1 MSRTQYEI
9 YKEKVFAL
17 AKTMI
22 VKHEEIAIALNHELS
37 FAGYYDA
44 LDNNPYNWRY
54 YLNLSGEYHQY
65 DHDRLFELTGN
76 SFIQIQV
83 ATDNGYVQVPFTKTL
98 LLQDISLA
106 NEYQIGSNAYK
117 NLVRNYPDFE
127 TLIIGILNPIDI
139 DVAIKAKNA
148 EILYIDNK
156 FKQFDGD
163 RGYFKTAPNRN
174 PNNLIEYQEHNL
186 IDELQRHLY
195 IYNRNWVN
203 AEYIHGNDLYVVT
216 TLATWYATIPNTIM
230 NIRLGNCK
238 TPYAHTFH
246 IKQYLNSFGQLGK
259 YVDFI
264 PIGTALWL
272 YRNAMYLE
280 ANRGKQLTFNGILDN
295 AFTPNQVPMNA
306 YSARHEISQM
316 DSDNL
321 LPIPVLYKE
330 PINFEI
336 PGISDDDRTV
346 KDILQD
352 EISLARENYRD
363 IDDKVNHIESKIK
376 WGGDDRINTKV
387 LETEMMELG
396 EPFPFTLSQIL
407 FSMWGY
413 TAVKGYYTGTIYVT
427 HPITNDKIGLTPLN
441 AYILAA
447 YCLNYGVAG
456 KKLKNIP
463 TSQFFHI
470 PRTTV
475 PRDKPTDT
483 RFALKPSVDDAMGWV
498 NNDKTRRLK
507 VVELFGSYQPNFTA
521 TSPTE
526 LFNNAN
532 DVYHERIRKYYT
544 YCNTEDITERGDLE
558 LVAKRLYWSGFSE
571 PLGTGSYE
579 AWFRKVGIDT
589 EHLTPEDYLALG
601 LNTVAMATGS
611 ADSLVER
618 KKWLQKSLVA
628 ILKHFISYT
637 VHIIEKFAD
646 GVVTYLEGQSLRFS
660 NFKWTYTNIRP
671 IGYVINV
678 DIDYGVINRNKLV
691 INLPDIITNMKVMP
705 GTSLPVNLDL
715 SSFDIRLGRDIKKP
729 ITYALGTTLFNF
741 DIPPVYTITADYP
754 ERFRGSSYMAVSNI
768 KDITMLSY
776 RIDVVVNEG
785 YGANVSVRNVTSEDS
800 VVKTYAADKYST
812 RVTTLSVRK
821 NDFALNDGFNDITN
835 IYALPEDIKHLDYLH
850 VVKSGMDE
858 KIHTRVDIADI
869 TLHSFYHE
877 NTFNEVISTDVAVT
891 DISLLTNDISGGTI
905 TEIIITTPKPLDV
918 SQSTMYHESTYVDSY
933 GITATANDI
942 VRIVSDIGAVN
953 SDNYEVGA
961 VAKEI
966 RLATTEASRDIDDIY
981 ATTAISS
988 DVSVKEY
995 LYTQTTEDGFSTQ
1008 VIADDIRVKEYSH
1021 SLNDSD
1027 AFVMQVTAKDVR
1039 HVETAP
1045 VGYGISSY
1053 AIEIKPMDITAK
1065 EYEYNPTA
1073 ADAYATQVTAKDV
1086 RHYNNVVGGFAT
1098 GSYTVN
1104 VNVLDVTH
1112 HEMADVTVAH
1122 SEYLTQVTVDTVK
1135 QFDTKSDLVSSDHY
1149 TAQVQVD
1156 TITKLDMS
1164 LTAPTKEEYIT
1175 QAKVLPTK
1183 HYDIDPTTVAKSG
1196 YLVGA
1201 DALNVKH
1208 YERNPTTS
1216 TESGYST
1223 EVTGADVKRYES
1235 NTSTAGTSSY
1245 SINAVAMNV
1254 KHWDFYNATT
1264 VSDNYSVTAIANNVN
1279 RDDLLI
1285 NTSKT
1290 DIYETTGIMSDI
1302 VCIDTE
1308 LATSITNEYVTGA
1321 IALDIKHENVI
1332 TNSNVV
1338 DEYISGAIALDI
1350 KHENVITNSNV
1361 VDGYD
1366 STAVPLN
1373 LNLE

>member
-22 VKHEEIAIALNHELS
+22 VKHEEIAIAINHELS

-76 SFIQIQV
+76 SFILIQV

-203 AEYIHGNDLYVVT
+203 AEYIQGNDLYVVT

-280 ANRGKQLTFNGILDN
+280 ANRGKQLTFNGIIDN

-316 DSDNL
+316 NSDNL

-352 EISLARENYRD
+352 EIPLARENYRD

-483 RFALKPSVDDAMGWV
+483 RFALKPSVDDAMQWV

-611 ADSLVER
+611 EDSLVER

-715 SSFDIRLGRDIKKP
+715 SSFDIQLGRDIKKP

-754 ERFRGSSYMAVSNI
+754 ERFRGSAYVAIPAI
-768 KDITMLSY
+768 KDVTMLSY
-776 RIDVVVNEG
+776 RIDVAVNDG
-785 YGANVSVRNVTSEDS
+785 YGVGIALRNINIKDNA
-800 VVKTYAADKYST
+800 VKTYAADKYST
-812 RVTTLSVRK
+812 SVITLAGRK
-821 NDFALNDGFNDITN
+821 HEFKTDSGFNDITN
-835 IYALPEDIKHLDYLH
+835 ISALPEDIKHLEY
-850 VVKSGMDE
+850 VNVAIAGMDD
-858 KIHTRVDIADI
+858 IIQTHVNAVDVK
-869 TLHSFYHE
+869 LSSFYHE
-877 NTFNEVISTDVAVT
+877 SHLNEAVSTDVTAMDVNL
-891 DISLLTNDISGGTI
+891 ITNDIEYGAI
-905 TEIIITTPKPLDV
+905 TEIVVITPSVLDV
-918 SQSTMYHESTYVDSY
+918 ARNTLYNELTFVDSY
-933 GITATANDI
+933 DTTAAANDI
-942 VRIVSDIGAVN
+942 VIISDDIGGFNNDSYETGAVVN
-953 SDNYEVGA
+953 EIRSATAETDRDITDIYTATA
-961 VAKEI
+961 VAKDL
-966 RLATTEASRDIDDIY
+966 RHN
-981 ATTAISS
+981 
-988 DVSVKEY
+988 EY
-995 LYTQTTEDGFSTQ
+995 LQKPNINDGVVTD
-1008 VIADDIRVKEYSH
+1008 VIANDIKH
-1021 SLNDSD
+1021 I
-1027 AFVMQVTAKDVR
+1027 
-1039 HVETAP
+1039 ETVL
-1045 VGYGISSY
+1045 VGYNVNSY
-1053 AIEIKPMDITAK
+1053 AIEIKPMDIVVK
-1065 EYEYNPTA
+1065 QYEHTTTNDDT
-1073 ADAYATQVTAKDV
+1073 YAVEVVAKDV
-1086 RHYNNVVGGFAT
+1086 KRYNNTVSVAQ
-1098 GSYTVN
+1098 SSQYTVN
-1104 VNVLDVTH
+1104 AIALDISHREMNNVGVGQSH
-1112 HEMADVTVAH
+1112 
-1122 SEYLTQVTVDTVK
+1122 YLTQAEINTIKQTDLALVIQPVSYYVTQAQVDDVK
-1135 QFDTKSDLVSSDHY
+1135 QLDTNVVVPN
-1149 TAQVQVD
+1149 T
-1156 TITKLDMS
+1156 
-1164 LTAPTKEEYIT
+1164 EEYIT
-1175 QAKVLPTK
+1175 QADALTIK
-1183 HYDIDPTTVAKSG
+1183 HYDTTATMSDKQG
-1196 YLVGA
+1196 YLTEVA
-1201 DALNVKH
+1201 VMNIKH
-1208 YERNPTTS
+1208 YDTNLTMGALDS
-1216 TESGYST
+1216 YN
-1223 EVTGADVKRYES
+1223 VTV
-1235 NTSTAGTSSY
+1235 
-1245 SINAVAMNV
+1245 
-1254 KHWDFYNATT
+1254 T
-1264 VSDNYSVTAIANNVN
+1264 VNNIIKN
-1279 RDDLLI
+1279 EMLI
-1285 NTSKT
+1285 NTPKT
-1290 DIYETTGIMSDI
+1290 DSYETTSIMLDI

-1308 LATSITNEYVTGA
+1308 LSTSISEEYIIGA
-1321 IALDIKHENVI
+1321 VALDIKHVDVI
-1332 TNSNVV
+1332 V
-1338 DEYISGAIALDI
+1338 DGND
-1350 KHENVITNSNV
+1350 

-1373 LNLE
+1373 LTLE

>member
-22 VKHEEIAIALNHELS
+22 VKHEEIAIAVNHELS

-203 AEYIHGNDLYVVT
+203 AEYIYGNDLYVVT

-352 EISLARENYRD
+352 EIPLARENYRD

-387 LETEMMELG
+387 LETEMMEMG

-754 ERFRGSSYMAVSNI
+754 ERFRGSSYIAVPDI
-768 KDITMLSY
+768 KDVTMLSY
-776 RIDVVVNEG
+776 RIDVAVNDG
-785 YGANVSVRNVTSEDS
+785 YGVGLALRNINIKDNA
-800 VVKTYAADKYST
+800 VKTYTADKYST
-812 RVTTLSVRK
+812 SVITLAGRK
-821 NDFALNDGFNDITN
+821 HEFKTDSGFNDITN
-835 IYALPEDIKHLDYLH
+835 ISALPEDIKHLEY
-850 VVKSGMDE
+850 VNVAIAGMDD
-858 KIHTRVDIADI
+858 IIQTHVNAVDVK
-869 TLHSFYHE
+869 LSSFYHE
-877 NTFNEVISTDVAVT
+877 SHLNEAVSTTVTAMDVDLIA
-891 DISLLTNDISGGTI
+891 NDIEYDAI
-905 TEIIITTPKPLDV
+905 TEMVITTPSVLDV
-918 SQSTMYHESTYVDSY
+918 AQNTLYNELAFVDSY
-933 GITATANDI
+933 DTTAVANDI
-942 VRIVSDIGAVN
+942 VSISDDIAGFNNDSYETGAVVKEIR
-953 SDNYEVGA
+953 SATAETDRDITDIYTATA
-961 VAKEI
+961 VAKDL
-966 RLATTEASRDIDDIY
+966 RHS
-981 ATTAISS
+981 
-988 DVSVKEY
+988 EY
-995 LYTQTTEDGFSTQ
+995 LQKPNIGDGVVTD
-1008 VIADDIRVKEYSH
+1008 VIVNDIRHIENA
-1021 SLNDSD
+1021 L
-1027 AFVMQVTAKDVR
+1027 
-1039 HVETAP
+1039 
-1045 VGYGISSY
+1045 VGYNVNSY
-1053 AIEIKPMDITAK
+1053 AIEIKPMDIVVKQYKHNTTNDDTYTV
-1065 EYEYNPTA
+1065 E
-1073 ADAYATQVTAKDV
+1073 VTAKDV
-1086 RHYNNVVGGFAT
+1086 KRYNNTVSVAQ
-1098 GSYTVN
+1098 SSQYTVN
-1104 VNVLDVTH
+1104 AIALDISHREMNNVAVGQSH
-1112 HEMADVTVAH
+1112 
-1122 SEYLTQVTVDTVK
+1122 YLTQAEINTIKQTDMALVTQPISHYVTQAQVDDVK
-1135 QFDTKSDLVSSDHY
+1135 QLDTNILVPN
-1149 TAQVQVD
+1149 T
-1156 TITKLDMS
+1156 
-1164 LTAPTKEEYIT
+1164 EEYIT
-1175 QAKVLPTK
+1175 QADALTIK
-1183 HYDIDPTTVAKSG
+1183 HYDTTATMSDKQG
-1196 YLVGA
+1196 YLTEVA
-1201 DALNVKH
+1201 VMNIKH
-1208 YERNPTTS
+1208 YDTNLTMGVLDS
-1216 TESGYST
+1216 YN
-1223 EVTGADVKRYES
+1223 VTV
-1235 NTSTAGTSSY
+1235 
-1245 SINAVAMNV
+1245 
-1254 KHWDFYNATT
+1254 T
-1264 VSDNYSVTAIANNVN
+1264 VNNIIKN
-1279 RDDLLI
+1279 EMLI
-1285 NTSKT
+1285 NTPKT
-1290 DIYETTGIMSDI
+1290 DNYETTSIMLDI

-1308 LATSITNEYVTGA
+1308 LSTSVTEEYIIGA
-1321 IALDIKHENVI
+1321 VALDIKHEDVI
-1332 TNSNVV
+1332 V
-1338 DEYISGAIALDI
+1338 DCND
-1350 KHENVITNSNV
+1350 

-1373 LNLE
+1373 LTLE

>member
-22 VKHEEIAIALNHELS
+22 VKHEEIAIAVNHELS

-352 EISLARENYRD
+352 EIPLARENYRD

-507 VVELFGSYQPNFTA
+507 VVELFGSYQPNFIA

-601 LNTVAMATGS
+601 LNTVAMATDS

-715 SSFDIRLGRDIKKP
+715 SSFDIRLGRDVKKP

-754 ERFRGSSYMAVSNI
+754 ERFRGSSYIAVPDI
-768 KDITMLSY
+768 KDVTMLSY
-776 RIDVVVNEG
+776 RIDVAVNDG
-785 YGANVSVRNVTSEDS
+785 YGVGLALRNINIKDNA
-800 VVKTYAADKYST
+800 VKTYTADKYST
-812 RVTTLSVRK
+812 SVITLAGRK
-821 NDFALNDGFNDITN
+821 HEFKTDSGFNDITN
-835 IYALPEDIKHLDYLH
+835 ISALPEDIKHLEY
-850 VVKSGMDE
+850 VNVAIAGMDD
-858 KIHTRVDIADI
+858 IIQTHVNAVDVK
-869 TLHSFYHE
+869 LSSFYHE
-877 NTFNEVISTDVAVT
+877 SHLNEAVSTTVTAMDV
-891 DISLLTNDISGGTI
+891 DLITNDIEYDAI
-905 TEIIITTPKPLDV
+905 TEMVITTPSVLDV
-918 SQSTMYHESTYVDSY
+918 AQNTLYNELAFVDSY
-933 GITATANDI
+933 DTTAVANDI
-942 VRIVSDIGAVN
+942 VSISDDIAGFNNDSYETGAVVKEIR
-953 SDNYEVGA
+953 SATAETDRDITDIYTATA
-961 VAKEI
+961 VAKDL
-966 RLATTEASRDIDDIY
+966 RHS
-981 ATTAISS
+981 
-988 DVSVKEY
+988 EY
-995 LYTQTTEDGFSTQ
+995 LQKSNIGDGVVTD
-1008 VIADDIRVKEYSH
+1008 VIVNDIKHIENA
-1021 SLNDSD
+1021 L
-1027 AFVMQVTAKDVR
+1027 
-1039 HVETAP
+1039 
-1045 VGYGISSY
+1045 VGYNVNSY
-1053 AIEIKPMDITAK
+1053 AIEIKPMDIVVK
-1065 EYEYNPTA
+1065 QYEHNTTNDDTYTVE
-1073 ADAYATQVTAKDV
+1073 VTAKDV
-1086 RHYNNVVGGFAT
+1086 KRYNNTVSVAQ
-1098 GSYTVN
+1098 SSQYTVN
-1104 VNVLDVTH
+1104 AIALDISHREMNNVAVGQSH
-1112 HEMADVTVAH
+1112 
-1122 SEYLTQVTVDTVK
+1122 YLTQAEINTIKQTDLALVIQPVSYYVTQAQVDDVK
-1135 QFDTKSDLVSSDHY
+1135 QLDTNILVPN
-1149 TAQVQVD
+1149 T
-1156 TITKLDMS
+1156 
-1164 LTAPTKEEYIT
+1164 EEYVT
-1175 QAKVLPTK
+1175 QADALTIK
-1183 HYDIDPTTVAKSG
+1183 HYDTTATMSDKQG
-1196 YLVGA
+1196 YLTEVA
-1201 DALNVKH
+1201 VMNIKH
-1208 YERNPTTS
+1208 YDTNLTMGVLDS
-1216 TESGYST
+1216 YN
-1223 EVTGADVKRYES
+1223 VTV
-1235 NTSTAGTSSY
+1235 
-1245 SINAVAMNV
+1245 
-1254 KHWDFYNATT
+1254 T
-1264 VSDNYSVTAIANNVN
+1264 VNNIIKN
-1279 RDDLLI
+1279 EMLI
-1285 NTSKT
+1285 NTPKT
-1290 DIYETTGIMSDI
+1290 DNYETTSIMLDI

-1308 LATSITNEYVTGA
+1308 LSTSVTEEYIIGA
-1321 IALDIKHENVI
+1321 VALDIKHEDVI
-1332 TNSNVV
+1332 V
-1338 DEYISGAIALDI
+1338 DCND
-1350 KHENVITNSNV
+1350 

-1373 LNLE
+1373 LTLE

>member
-22 VKHEEIAIALNHELS
+22 VKHEEIAIAVNHELS

-76 SFIQIQV
+76 SFILIQV

-106 NEYQIGSNAYK
+106 NEYQIGSSAYK

-203 AEYIHGNDLYVVT
+203 AEYIQGNDLYVVT

-280 ANRGKQLTFNGILDN
+280 ANRGKQLTFNGIIDN

-352 EISLARENYRD
+352 EIPLARENYRD

-475 PRDKPTDT
+475 PRDKPTDA
-483 RFALKPSVDDAMGWV
+483 RFALKPTVDDAMGWV

-544 YCNTEDITERGDLE
+544 YCNTEDLTERGDLE

-611 ADSLVER
+611 IDSLVER

-678 DIDYGVINRNKLV
+678 DINYGVINRNKLV
-691 INLPDIITNMKVMP
+691 INLPDIITNMKVMS
-705 GTSLPVNLDL
+705 GTSLPVKLDL
-715 SSFDIRLGRDIKKP
+715 SSFDIQLGRDIKKP

-741 DIPPVYTITADYP
+741 DIPPLYTITADYP
-754 ERFRGSSYMAVSNI
+754 ERFRGSSYMAVPNI
-768 KDITMLSY
+768 KDLTMMSY
-776 RIDVVVNEG
+776 RIDVAVNDG
-785 YGANVSVRNVTSEDS
+785 YGVGIALRNINIKDNA
-800 VVKTYAADKYST
+800 VKTYTADKYGT
-812 RVTTLSVRK
+812 RVTTLAGRK
-821 NDFALNDGFNDITN
+821 HEFKTDFGFNDITDVS
-835 IYALPEDIKHLDYLH
+835 ALPEDIKHLEY
-850 VVKSGMDE
+850 VNVAIAGMDDVIQTQV
-858 KIHTRVDIADI
+858 KAADVK
-869 TLHSFYHE
+869 LSSFYHE
-877 NTFNEVISTDVAVT
+877 SHLNEVVSTEVTALDVKL
-891 DISLLTNDISGGTI
+891 ITNDIEYGAI
-905 TEIIITTPKPLDV
+905 TEIVVTTPSVFDV
-918 SQSTMYHESTYVDSY
+918 ARNTLYNELTFIDSY
-933 GITATANDI
+933 DTSALVNDIVSISDDIGGFNNDSYETGAVVTELRSATAETDRDITDIYTATAVAKDLQHNEYLQKSNIGDSVVTDVIANDI
-942 VRIVSDIGAVN
+942 KHI
-953 SDNYEVGA
+953 
-961 VAKEI
+961 
-966 RLATTEASRDIDDIY
+966 
-981 ATTAISS
+981 
-988 DVSVKEY
+988 
-995 LYTQTTEDGFSTQ
+995 
-1008 VIADDIRVKEYSH
+1008 
-1021 SLNDSD
+1021 
-1027 AFVMQVTAKDVR
+1027 
-1039 HVETAP
+1039 ETVL
-1045 VGYGISSY
+1045 VGYNVNSY
-1053 AIEIKPMDITAK
+1053 AIEIKPMDIVVK
-1065 EYEYNPTA
+1065 QYEHNPTND
-1073 ADAYATQVTAKDV
+1073 DAYTISVTAKDV
-1086 RHYNNVVGGFAT
+1086 KRYNNTVSVVQ
-1098 GSYTVN
+1098 SSQYTVN
-1104 VNVLDVTH
+1104 AIALDISH
-1112 HEMADVTVAH
+1112 REMNNVTVGQSH
-1122 SEYLTQVTVDTVK
+1122 YLTQAEINTIK
-1135 QFDTKSDLVSSDHY
+1135 QT
-1149 TAQVQVD
+1149 
-1156 TITKLDMS
+1156 DMS
-1164 LTAPTKEEYIT
+1164 LVTKPVSYYMTQAQVGGVKQLNTNILVPNTEEYVT
-1175 QAKVLPTK
+1175 QADALTIK
-1183 HYDIDPTTVAKSG
+1183 HYDTNATMSDKQG
-1196 YLVGA
+1196 YLTEVTVM
-1201 DALNVKH
+1201 NVKH
-1208 YERNPTTS
+1208 YDTNLTMGVLDS
-1216 TESGYST
+1216 YN
-1223 EVTGADVKRYES
+1223 VTVTVNDVIKN
-1235 NTSTAGTSSY
+1235 NT
-1245 SINAVAMNV
+1245 
-1254 KHWDFYNATT
+1254 
-1264 VSDNYSVTAIANNVN
+1264 
-1279 RDDLLI
+1279 LI

-1290 DIYETTGIMSDI
+1290 DNYETTSIMLDI

-1308 LATSITNEYVTGA
+1308 LSTSVTEEYIIGA
-1321 IALDIKHENVI
+1321 VALDIKHEDV
-1332 TNSNVV
+1332 SV
-1338 DEYISGAIALDI
+1338 DCND
-1350 KHENVITNSNV
+1350 

-1373 LNLE
+1373 LTLE

>member
-22 VKHEEIAIALNHELS
+22 VKHEEIAIAVNHELS

-203 AEYIHGNDLYVVT
+203 AEYIYGNDLYVVT

-280 ANRGKQLTFNGILDN
+280 ANRGKQLTFNDIIDN

-316 DSDNL
+316 NSDNL

-352 EISLARENYRD
+352 EIPLARENYRD

-475 PRDKPTDT
+475 PRDKPTDA
-483 RFALKPSVDDAMGWV
+483 RFALKPSVDDAMQWV

-601 LNTVAMATGS
+601 LNTVAMATG
-611 ADSLVER
+611 AVDSLVER

-691 INLPDIITNMKVMP
+691 INLPDIITNMKVMS

-754 ERFRGSSYMAVSNI
+754 ERFRGSSYIAVPDV
-768 KDITMLSY
+768 KDVTMLSY
-776 RIDVVVNEG
+776 RTDIRVNDG
-785 YGANVSVRNVTSEDS
+785 YGVGVGLSTITINDAI
-800 VVKTYAADKYST
+800 VKTYAVDKYSNNITPLVT
-812 RVTTLSVRK
+812 RKHEFKTDS
-821 NDFALNDGFNDITN
+821 GFNDITN
-835 IYALPEDIKHLDYLH
+835 IHALPKDIKHLEYTH
-850 VVKSGMDE
+850 VIKAGMGETILTYVNVKDVALNSY
-858 KIHTRVDIADI
+858 
-869 TLHSFYHE
+869 YHE
-877 NTFNEVISTDVAVT
+877 NHFVEAISTVVT
-891 DISLLTNDISGGTI
+891 PLSVKLLGDSGVDYGTI
-905 TEIIITTPKPLDV
+905 SEAVITTPNLIYIRRE
-918 SQSTMYHESTYVDSY
+918 TLYGESTGTESY
-933 GITATANDI
+933 DISATVNDVVI
-942 VRIVSDIGAVN
+942 NNTILDGTYSN
-953 SDNYEVGA
+953 SYEVG
-961 VAKEI
+961 VTVNEI
-966 RLATTEASRDIDDIY
+966 RLLDTETDGNITHQYIAAAVINDVKVNEY
-981 ATTAISS
+981 A
-988 DVSVKEY
+988 
-995 LYTQTTEDGFSTQ
+995 Q
-1008 VIADDIRVKEYSH
+1008 VQNIHDEVVAV
-1021 SLNDSD
+1021 
-1027 AFVMQVTAKDVR
+1027 ATAKDVQ
-1039 HVETAP
+1039 HIETVLVAHDSN
-1045 VGYGISSY
+1045 GY
-1053 AIEIKPMDITAK
+1053 ATEIKPMDVMVK
-1065 EYEYNPTA
+1065 EYVDNSSN
-1073 ADAYATQVTAKDV
+1073 KDV
-1086 RHYNNVVGGFAT
+1086 YAIQATANDVGRYNNIVDG
-1098 GSYTVN
+1098 YTTENYTTDVN
-1104 VNVLDVTH
+1104 VNDVTRYDMVSASV
-1112 HEMADVTVAH
+1112 EQTT
-1122 SEYLTQVTVDTVK
+1122 YLTQATVDELK
-1135 QFDTKSDLVSSDHY
+1135 QFDFELNSPLSEQYMTQVNVDNVTKTDMNLTVSN
-1149 TAQVQVD
+1149 T
-1156 TITKLDMS
+1156 
-1164 LTAPTKEEYIT
+1164 EEYIT
-1175 QAKVLPTK
+1175 QTDVLPIK
-1183 HYDIDPTTVAKSG
+1183 HYDSNSNTAAKSD
-1196 YLVGA
+1196 Y
-1201 DALNVKH
+1201 
-1208 YERNPTTS
+1208 
-1216 TESGYST
+1216 
-1223 EVTGADVKRYES
+1223 
-1235 NTSTAGTSSY
+1235 
-1245 SINAVAMNV
+1245 
-1254 KHWDFYNATT
+1254 
-1264 VSDNYSVTAIANNVN
+1264 VTAVSVRDIKRFDTNTDTTISDSYTVTVIAKDVN
-1279 RDDLLI
+1279 SDDLLI
-1285 NTSKT
+1285 NTPKT
-1290 DIYETTGIMSDI
+1290 DIYETTSTMADI
-1302 VCIDTE
+1302 VCIDIEYT
-1308 LATSITNEYVTGA
+1308 TSTTDEYITGA
-1321 IALDIKHENVI
+1321 TVLNVTRENVI
-1332 TNSNVV
+1332 MNSDVV
-1338 DEYISGAIALDI
+1338 
-1350 KHENVITNSNV
+1350 ENYS
-1361 VDGYD
+1361 

>member
-22 VKHEEIAIALNHELS
+22 VKHEEIAMAVNHELS

-76 SFIQIQV
+76 SFILIQV
-83 ATDNGYVQVPFTKTL
+83 ATDNGYAQVPFTKSL

-203 AEYIHGNDLYVVT
+203 AEYINGNDLYVVT

-352 EISLARENYRD
+352 EIPLARENYRD

-475 PRDKPTDT
+475 PRDKPTDA

-507 VVELFGSYQPNFTA
+507 VVELFGSYQPNFIA

-558 LVAKRLYWSGFSE
+558 LVGKRLYWSGFSE

-754 ERFRGSSYMAVSNI
+754 ERFRGSSYIAVPDI
-768 KDITMLSY
+768 KDVTMLSY
-776 RIDVVVNEG
+776 RIDVAVNDG
-785 YGANVSVRNVTSEDS
+785 YGVGLALRNINIKDNA
-800 VVKTYAADKYST
+800 VKTYTADKYST
-812 RVTTLSVRK
+812 RVTTLAGRK
-821 NDFALNDGFNDITN
+821 HEFKTDSGFNDITN
-835 IYALPEDIKHLDYLH
+835 ISALPEDIKHLEY
-850 VVKSGMDE
+850 VNVAIAGMDD
-858 KIHTRVDIADI
+858 IIQTHVNAVDVK
-869 TLHSFYHE
+869 LSSFYHE
-877 NTFNEVISTDVAVT
+877 SHLNEAVSTDVTVM
-891 DISLLTNDISGGTI
+891 DVNLITNDIEYDAI
-905 TEIIITTPKPLDV
+905 TEIVVTTPNVLDV
-918 SQSTMYHESTYVDSY
+918 ARNTLYNELTFVDSY
-933 GITATANDI
+933 DTTVAANDI
-942 VRIVSDIGAVN
+942 VIISDDITGFNNDSYETGAVVN
-953 SDNYEVGA
+953 EIRSATAETDRDITDIYTATA
-961 VAKEI
+961 VAKDL
-966 RLATTEASRDIDDIY
+966 RHS
-981 ATTAISS
+981 
-988 DVSVKEY
+988 EY
-995 LYTQTTEDGFSTQ
+995 LQKPNIGDGIVTD
-1008 VIADDIRVKEYSH
+1008 VIVNDIKHIENA
-1021 SLNDSD
+1021 L
-1027 AFVMQVTAKDVR
+1027 
-1039 HVETAP
+1039 
-1045 VGYGISSY
+1045 VGYNVNSY
-1053 AIEIKPMDITAK
+1053 AIEIKPMDIVVK
-1065 EYEYNPTA
+1065 QYEHDTTNDDTYT
-1073 ADAYATQVTAKDV
+1073 VEITAKDV
-1086 RHYNNVVGGFAT
+1086 KRYNNTVSVAQ
-1098 GSYTVN
+1098 SSQYTVN
-1104 VNVLDVTH
+1104 AIALDISHREMNNVAVGQSH
-1112 HEMADVTVAH
+1112 
-1122 SEYLTQVTVDTVK
+1122 YLTQAEINTIKQTDLALVIQPVSYYVTRAQVDDVK
-1135 QFDTKSDLVSSDHY
+1135 QLDTNILVPN
-1149 TAQVQVD
+1149 T
-1156 TITKLDMS
+1156 
-1164 LTAPTKEEYIT
+1164 EEYVT
-1175 QAKVLPTK
+1175 QADALTIK
-1183 HYDIDPTTVAKSG
+1183 HYDTTATMSDKQG
-1196 YLVGA
+1196 YLTEVA
-1201 DALNVKH
+1201 VMNIKH
-1208 YERNPTTS
+1208 YDTNLTMGDLDS
-1216 TESGYST
+1216 YN
-1223 EVTGADVKRYES
+1223 VTV
-1235 NTSTAGTSSY
+1235 
-1245 SINAVAMNV
+1245 
-1254 KHWDFYNATT
+1254 T
-1264 VSDNYSVTAIANNVN
+1264 VNNIIKN
-1279 RDDLLI
+1279 EMLI
-1285 NTSKT
+1285 NTPKT
-1290 DIYETTGIMSDI
+1290 DNYETTSIMLDI

-1308 LATSITNEYVTGA
+1308 LSTSVTEEYIIGA
-1321 IALDIKHENVI
+1321 VALDIKHEDVI
-1332 TNSNVV
+1332 V
-1338 DEYISGAIALDI
+1338 DFND
-1350 KHENVITNSNV
+1350 

-1373 LNLE
+1373 LTLE

>member
-22 VKHEEIAIALNHELS
+22 VKHEEIAIAVNHELS

-76 SFIQIQV
+76 SFILIQV

-203 AEYIHGNDLYVVT
+203 AEYIYGNDLYVVT

-259 YVDFI
+259 YVDLI

-280 ANRGKQLTFNGILDN
+280 ANRGKQLTFNDIIDN

-316 DSDNL
+316 NSDNL

-352 EISLARENYRD
+352 EIPLARENYRD

-413 TAVKGYYTGTIYVT
+413 TAVKGYYTGTIYVA

-507 VVELFGSYQPNFTA
+507 VVELFGSYQPNFIA

-715 SSFDIRLGRDIKKP
+715 SSFDIRLGRDVKKP

-754 ERFRGSSYMAVSNI
+754 ERFRGSSYIAVPDI
-768 KDITMLSY
+768 KDVTMLSY
-776 RIDVVVNEG
+776 RIDVAVNDG
-785 YGANVSVRNVTSEDS
+785 YGVGLALRNINIKDNA
-800 VVKTYAADKYST
+800 VKTYTADKYST
-812 RVTTLSVRK
+812 SVITLAGRK
-821 NDFALNDGFNDITN
+821 HEFKTDSGFNDITN
-835 IYALPEDIKHLDYLH
+835 ISALPEDIKHLEY
-850 VVKSGMDE
+850 VNVAIAGMDD
-858 KIHTRVDIADI
+858 IIQTHVNAVDVK
-869 TLHSFYHE
+869 LSSFYHE
-877 NTFNEVISTDVAVT
+877 SHLNEAVSTTVTAMDVNL
-891 DISLLTNDISGGTI
+891 ITNDIEYDAI
-905 TEIIITTPKPLDV
+905 TEMVITTPTVLDV
-918 SQSTMYHESTYVDSY
+918 AQNTLYNELAFVDSY
-933 GITATANDI
+933 DTTAVANDI
-942 VRIVSDIGAVN
+942 VSISDDIAGFNNDSYETGAVVKEIR
-953 SDNYEVGA
+953 SATAETDRDITDIYTATA
-961 VAKEI
+961 VAKDI
-966 RLATTEASRDIDDIY
+966 RHS
-981 ATTAISS
+981 
-988 DVSVKEY
+988 EY
-995 LYTQTTEDGFSTQ
+995 LQKSNIGDGVVTD
-1008 VIADDIRVKEYSH
+1008 VIVNDIKHIENA
-1021 SLNDSD
+1021 L
-1027 AFVMQVTAKDVR
+1027 
-1039 HVETAP
+1039 
-1045 VGYGISSY
+1045 VGYNVNSY
-1053 AIEIKPMDITAK
+1053 AIEIKPMDIVVK
-1065 EYEYNPTA
+1065 QYEHNTTNNDTYTIE
-1073 ADAYATQVTAKDV
+1073 VTAKDV
-1086 RHYNNVVGGFAT
+1086 KRYNNTVSVAQ
-1098 GSYTVN
+1098 SSQYTVN
-1104 VNVLDVTH
+1104 AIALDISHREMNNVAVGQSH
-1112 HEMADVTVAH
+1112 
-1122 SEYLTQVTVDTVK
+1122 YLTQAEINTIKQTDMALVTQPISHYVTQAQVDDVK
-1135 QFDTKSDLVSSDHY
+1135 QLDTNILVPN
-1149 TAQVQVD
+1149 T
-1156 TITKLDMS
+1156 
-1164 LTAPTKEEYIT
+1164 EEYIT
-1175 QAKVLPTK
+1175 QADALTIK
-1183 HYDIDPTTVAKSG
+1183 HYDTTATMSDKQG
-1196 YLVGA
+1196 YLTEVA
-1201 DALNVKH
+1201 VMNIKH
-1208 YERNPTTS
+1208 YDTNLTMGVLDS
-1216 TESGYST
+1216 YN
-1223 EVTGADVKRYES
+1223 VTV
-1235 NTSTAGTSSY
+1235 
-1245 SINAVAMNV
+1245 
-1254 KHWDFYNATT
+1254 T
-1264 VSDNYSVTAIANNVN
+1264 VNNIIKN
-1279 RDDLLI
+1279 EMLI
-1285 NTSKT
+1285 NTPKT
-1290 DIYETTGIMSDI
+1290 DNYETTSIMLDI

-1308 LATSITNEYVTGA
+1308 LSTSVTEEYIIGA
-1321 IALDIKHENVI
+1321 VALDIKHEDVI
-1332 TNSNVV
+1332 V
-1338 DEYISGAIALDI
+1338 DCND
-1350 KHENVITNSNV
+1350 

-1373 LNLE
+1373 LTLE